1 MSPAKDCRIS
11 NGLLATPDGRRP
23 LPHRG
28 MDTIELRLGGR
39 RAGRVGKLARTVIA
53 RRSLPSVF
61 GLRVKSILRETL
73 VRVKGIRDKP

>member
-1 MSPAKDCRIS
+1 MYITMYSWTAGYAGWAAPPSP
-11 NGLLATPDGRRP
+11 P
-23 LPHRG
+23 L
-28 MDTIELRLGGR
+28 IESYRTQTGGR
-39 RAGRVGKLARTVIA
+39 RAGRVGKLARNVIA